1 MLLQFIIVEFIDV
14 NADVHRNKA
23 NFYETLRIIINIFI
37 TSLGYYDGSYFL
49 VLDSNSTTPNAAP
62 IGRNLAIRCLGLSK
76 VYGSQTV
83 VDNLGLEISYGS
95 IFGLLGPN
103 GAGKT
108 TLIKILTGL
117 SKPSSGKAFVAGF
130 DTNGESIKVK
140 ENIGWI
146 SSEVILDESLTI
158 MENIQIQARLHN
170 IGKDWKDRAI
180 SLLNYFELKDTKVK
194 KVEKLSTGMKKK
206 LEIVMALLH
215 KPKILFMD
223 EPTIGLD
230 ASTRKLLW
238 KFIRK
243 INIIYGVTIFLTTH
257 YIEEAD
263 ILCDKIAI
271 INNGKIIATGSPQVL
286 KTQAHGDIIEIEF
299 LSSFDYKKFSS
310 IDGITHIQ
318 EIDLVGSNKTFEKP
332 LNNNLKL
339 RIKAKNAETVLP
351 DLISRITECQPN
363 NIETIRI
370 EKPNLESI
378 FLELT
383 GKRFDDIDDTSNN
396 SNNNI
401 NSNKKK

>member
-1 MLLQFIIVEFIDV
+1 M
-14 NADVHRNKA
+14 
-23 NFYETLRIIINIFI
+23 
-37 TSLGYYDGSYFL
+37 
-49 VLDSNSTTPNAAP
+49 VLDSTTP
-62 IGRNLAIRCLGLSK
+62 ISKYLAIHCTGLTK
-76 VYGSQTV
+76 VYGTQTV
-83 VDNLGLEISYGS
+83 VENLELQIDYGC

-117 SKPSSGKAFVAGF
+117 SKPSDGKAFVAGF
-130 DTNGESIKVK
+130 DTNEQPIKVK

-170 IGKDWKDRAI
+170 IGKSWKSRAI
-180 SLLNYFELKDTKVK
+180 SLLKYFELNDTEVK

-230 ASTRKLLW
+230 VSTRKLLW
-238 KFIRK
+238 NFIRK
-243 INIIYGVTIFLTTH
+243 INSVYGVTIFLTTH

-263 ILCDKIAI
+263 TLCDTIAI
-271 INNGKIIATGSPQVL
+271 INNGKIIATGSPQLL
-286 KTQAHGDIIEIEF
+286 KSQTHGDIIEITF
-299 LSSFDYKKFSS
+299 ASSFDYKNFESIEGIINIEEIES
-310 IDGITHIQ
+310 IDK
-318 EIDLVGSNKTFEKP
+318 NKTLEKR
-332 LNNNLKL
+332 LKNNLKL
-339 RIKAKNAETVLP
+339 RIKVINAETVLP
-351 DLISRITECQPN
+351 ELISKITERQPN
-363 NIETIRI
+363 DIETIRI

-383 GKRFDDIDDTSNN
+383 GKRFEDV
-396 SNNNI
+396 
-401 NSNKKK
+401 

>member
-1 MLLQFIIVEFIDV
+1 MQ
-14 NADVHRNKA
+14 
-23 NFYETLRIIINIFI
+23 
-37 TSLGYYDGSYFL
+37 
-49 VLDSNSTTPNAAP
+49 
-62 IGRNLAIRCLGLSK
+62 LSK

-83 VDNLGLEISYGS
+83 LDNLKLEISYGS

-117 SKPSSGKAFVAGF
+117 SKPSDGKAFVAGF
-130 DTNGESIKVK
+130 DTMEQPIKVK

-170 IGKDWKDRAI
+170 IGKTWKTRAI
-180 SLLNYFELKDTKVK
+180 SLLKYFELNNTEVK

-215 KPKILFMD
+215 EPKILFMD

-230 ASTRKLLW
+230 ASTRRLLW
-238 KFIRK
+238 DFIRK
-243 INIIYGVTIFLTTH
+243 INSVYGVTIFLTTH

-263 ILCDKIAI
+263 ILCDTLAI

-286 KTQAHGDIIEIEF
+286 KTQTHGDIIEIAF
-299 LSSFDYKKFSS
+299 LSPFDYNNFKN
-310 IDGITHIQ
+310 IDGIINIE
-318 EIDLVGSNKTFEKP
+318 EIGSIDKNKTLDTP
-332 LNNNLKL
+332 LNNSQIL
-339 RIKAKNAETVLP
+339 RIKVKNAETILP
-351 DLISRITECQPN
+351 ELISKITESQPN
-363 NIETIRI
+363 SIATIKI

-383 GKRFDDIDDTSNN
+383 GKRFEDVEGAFDSKNR
-396 SNNNI
+396 S
-401 NSNKKK
+401 